1 MGFDKYFESGEQ
13 KQVKGHFANLVAVAK
28 ADGVVGEEEKAL
40 LAKISKRFHITP
52 EEFEAILNGET
63 TYAFN
68 PPVMKEDR
76 YTRFINLIRVMMAD
90 SVIDYFE
97 KRTLVRFAAG
107 LSFNDEKVESLI
119 DNTIKALEEG
129 DTVDDIVEKY
139 DAWLKA

>member
-28 ADGVVGEEEKAL
+28 ADGVVGEEEKVL
-40 LAKISKRFHITP
+40 LEKISRRFHITP
-52 EEFEAILNGET
+52 EEFEEILNGEA
-63 TYAFN
+63 TYEFN

-97 KRTLVRFAAG
+97 KRTLIRFAAG
-107 LSFNDEKVESLI
+107 LSFKDDKVESLI
-119 DNTIKALEEG
+119 DKTIAALEDG
-129 DTVDDIVEKY
+129 DGVDDIVEKY
-139 DAWLKA
+139 DAWMKD